1 VIAVEEVAM
10 LLEDGLVRVFS
21 APVAAC
27 GALWGFNGRCEIGA
41 ALACVGEGGVLWVGE
56 GSALGCYGYCGDGVG
71 DVRGAV
77 CEFRHG
83 CGILESRN
91 VV

>member
-1 VIAVEEVAM
+1 VITVEEVAM

-27 GALWGFNGRCEIGA
+27 GALWGFYRRCEIGA
-41 ALACVGEGGVLWVGE
+41 AFACVGEGEVLWVCE
-56 GSALGCYGYCGDGVG
+56 GSALRCYGYCGDGVG
-71 DVRGAV
+71 DVRGAI

-83 CGILESRN
+83 RGIL
-91 VV
+91 